1 MDTYN
6 KSESIWNK
14 NFTFLFISRLVKL
27 SGDGFAFNSIL
38 WFLIFDGEGAI
49 GTALLIAVTF
59 LPEAMLAPI
68 TGPFMKQH
76 TLKFWMYF
84 SDLTRAAVVLI
95 IPACYFNGFSPLWFV
110 MLLMIV
116 HSATGAAYNPAS
128 ISLIPNIV
136 GENSLQK
143 ANAVIQ
149 SSGQIVRLAAI
160 TLSGVFLTFISPA
173 YSLFIALIFY
183 LLSGF
188 LVLFI
193 AYQVHQDKQKTVA
206 VKQRGTYFGR
216 LKRGFVLVRKHQI
229 LYPLAIYC
237 IFMNF
242 AAAPWEALSAV
253 YVAEDLH
260 MPPIIYSLL
269 KATGTG
275 GAFLMGFIL
284 AKVKVNKYGLLFV
297 SAGIIEGAAFF
308 ITGINTFLPL
318 VFLAAF
324 AFGSAVSAI
333 NVPEYTIIQT
343 SVDNDDQ
350 PQVYAVIH
358 MISNISIPL
367 GAVLCGYAANAFGSG
382 KVIAAGGLVEV
393 LSGLGILFF
402 TKLAKAERSDL
413 IREKE
418 ASVRI

>member
-14 NFTFLFISRLVKL
+14 NFTLLFISRLVKL

-49 GTALLIAVTF
+49 GTSLLIAVTF

-76 TLKFWMYF
+76 TLKF
-84 SDLTRAAVVLI
+84 
-95 IPACYFNGFSPLWFV
+95 CPLWFV

-136 GENSLQK
+136 RENSLQK

-188 LVLFI
+188 LVLFMS
-193 AYQVHQDKQKTVA
+193 YQVRHAKQDTVA
-206 VKQRGTYFGR
+206 VRQRGTYFGR

-253 YVAEDLH
+253 YVAEDLN

-308 ITGINTFLPL
+308 ITGLNTFLPL

-343 SVDNDDQ
+343 SVDHDDQ

-367 GAVLCGYAANAFGSG
+367 GAVLCGYAANAFGPG

-418 ASVRI
+418 ASIRI

>member
-95 IPACYFNGFSPLWFV
+95 IPVCYFNGFSPLWFV

-275 GAFLMGFIL
+275 GAL
-284 AKVKVNKYGLLFV
+284 NKYGLLFV